1 MSNAFTK
8 KIIDAVNMIPRG
20 YVASYGQIALMV
32 GFPRGARIVGQVLNS
47 LEEDILNSSVDIPWW
62 RVINNAGR
70 ISIKGTK
77 YNDQII
83 QKEKLEADGIVVND
97 KLELD
102 IKKYRFSPSS
112 DQLKKLKI
120 STSNSTIA
128 RRFRRKPRLQNLR
141 K

>member
-1 MSNAFTK
+1 MSNALTK

-120 STSNSTIA
+120 SDDLIDLYMQKYA
-128 RRFRRKPRLQNLR
+128 L
-141 K
+141 

>member
-1 MSNAFTK
+1 MSNVFTK

-20 YVASYGQIALMV
+20 SVASYGQIALMV

-47 LEEDILNSSVDIPWW
+47 LEEDILNSSVNIPWW

-102 IKKYRFSPSS
+102 IIKYRFSPSS

-120 STSNSTIA
+120 SDDLIDLYMQKYA
-128 RRFRRKPRLQNLR
+128 L
-141 K
+141 